1 MKRREWM
8 KLLLMCMMA
17 AVLVI
22 GMSACGSSSQGSDE
36 ETAAQTQE
44 SEAAEDAETE
54 AEAGSEDAE
63 TAGGSETAGQAS
75 PDFEAELADGT
86 TLTLSEEEGKVILLN
101 FWATWCNPC
110 VEEMPALQHLY
121 DDYNASE
128 VQILAIDC
136 AETKGEVDG
145 FISDNGYTFPFAYDE
160 NGAIGELYPTN
171 GIPYT
176 VIIDQK
182 GNIAETFIGSEG
194 ADAQYEKYKAAID
207 KLLGR

>member
-17 AVLVI
+17 TVLVI
-22 GMSACGSSSQGSDE
+22 GMSACGSSGSED
-36 ETAAQTQE
+36 ETAAQTEEAAE

-54 AEAGSEDAE
+54 AEAGSEDAAAE
-63 TAGGSETAGQAS
+63 AEKA

-176 VIIDQK
+176 VIIDQE

>member
-17 AVLVI
+17 TVLVI
-22 GMSACGSSSQGSDE
+22 GMSACGSSGSED
-36 ETAAQTQE
+36 ETAAQTEEAAE

-54 AEAGSEDAE
+54 AEAGSEDAAAE
-63 TAGGSETAGQAS
+63 AEKA